1 MEVRRCIGR
10 KKEGEREFINRRK
23 VSTLTLIPV
32 VVSLVEHA
40 RKRERHDDSGTCSHV
55 IRIRSTPKQSDLL
68 CPTLIPRVITGHGFV
83 RLLEK
88 RYFDGVNTSIT
99 FSWTRPPTF
108 STCNTT
114 FDLEFSFMVG
124 RSSNLSSTV
133 QTYKRIKRSGKV
145 KGKKVVI
152 LLF

>member
-1 MEVRRCIGR
+1 MELRRCIGR
-10 KKEGEREFINRRK
+10 KEEGERDFINRRK

-108 STCNTT
+108 SSCNTT
-114 FDLEFSFMVG
+114 FDLEFSFIVG
-124 RSSNLSSTV
+124 RSWNLSSTV
-133 QTYKRIKRSGKV
+133 ERYTFLKKERNGKA
-145 KGKKVVI
+145 KGKE
-152 LLF
+152 